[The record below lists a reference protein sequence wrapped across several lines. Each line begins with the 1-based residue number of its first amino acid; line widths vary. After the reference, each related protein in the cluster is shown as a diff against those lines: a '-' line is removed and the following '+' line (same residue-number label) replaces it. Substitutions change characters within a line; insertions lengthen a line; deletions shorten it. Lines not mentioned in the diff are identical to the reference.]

1 MGSATRE
8 ALSAARAELSALG
21 TVTLATAEDLFSA
34 GRIIGGSLPLLTLL
48 SETNGGTGAQDGAD
62 ATDKKAA
69 VRAVF
74 GPKFGEQTIR
84 LLEVV
89 VDHRWSSQD
98 DLLAG
103 IEELGLRAAAESV
116 SKDVSIEAELFAFAT
131 AVTSDPNL
139 ELAVGSKLG
148 NDDAK
153 VVLVTRL
160 LENKVSA
167 QTLTIVRQLVQQPR
181 GRRIGELLRTAA
193 NIVAD
198 QSGLAVATV
207 TSAGPIATE
216 QLARLQS
223 GLAKSY
229 GREVKLN
236 LVIDPSIIGGL
247 RVQLGDDVID
257 GTVSRKL
264 SDLRLQLAG

>member
-103 IEELGLRAAAESV
+103 IEELGLRAAAESAG
-116 SKDVSIEAELFAFAT
+116 KDVSIEAELFAFAT

-198 QSGLAVATV
+198 QSGLAVAHLAHGIEEMGRHRG
-207 TSAGPIATE
+207 AGPKCCH
-216 QLARLQS
+216 
-223 GLAKSY
+223 GLLV
-229 GREVKLN
+229 GRVRMAETDHDTSTN
-236 LVIDPSIIGGL
+236 QPRDGL
-247 RVQLGDDVID
+247 GCH
-257 GTVSRKL
+257 S
-264 SDLRLQLAG
+264 LRR

>member
-34 GRIIGGSLPLLTLL
+34 GRIIGDSSQLLTLL
-48 SETNGGTGAQDGAD
+48 SESNGGTGAQDSAD
-62 ATDKKAA
+62 DAEKRA
-69 VRAVF
+69 VVAAVF
-74 GPKFGEQTIR
+74 GSKVDEQTLR
-84 LLEVV
+84 LLDVV

-103 IEELGLRAAAESV
+103 IEELGLRAAAESAP
-116 SKDVSIEAELFAFAT
+116 KGVSIESELFAFAT

-148 NDDAK
+148 DDEAK

-160 LENKVSA
+160 LENKVSP

-181 GRRIGELLRTAA
+181 GRRIGESLRTAA
-193 NIVAD
+193 TIVAD
-198 QSGLAVATV
+198 QSGLVVATV
-207 TSAGPIATE
+207 TSAAPIAAE
-216 QLARLQS
+216 QLTRLQG

-229 GREVKLN
+229 GREVQLN
-236 LVIDPSIIGGL
+236 LVIDPAIIGGL
-247 RVQLGDDVID
+247 RVQIGDDVID